1 MTLREMLERRAAI
14 AAEMRSLNTAPAG
27 EAGDLSAEQRTRWDA
42 LKAELDALE
51 SRIGRQSIVD
61 DAERRAAG
69 TPVPGTGD
77 ARLDAEISR
86 VGILD
91 VIRASLGGTDPA
103 AGRAREVSTELERR
117 SGRRAEG
124 LFWHMGAPANVESR
138 VVTTA
143 LPAGGPGGNLVPGE
157 YREDLFIDR
166 LRTTTRVRALGATVL
181 TGLLGNITIPRRK
194 ASVVAGWVAE
204 NTALAFSDPQFDG
217 VTLTPKHAGVITE
230 YSRNMIQ
237 QASPD
242 VEQLARNDMAL
253 VLAETLDR
261 AAIAGSGAG
270 AEPRG
275 ILNTSGIGGVSA
287 GTNGGALTFDLVA
300 DLQGQVEDANAD
312 GGSMGFLTNTRV
324 RRAAAKMKDVSGFPL
339 GVPMVFQGATPT
351 VTNNVPSNLTKGT
364 GTGLSALIYGNWS
377 DLLIGVWSE
386 LDILVNPYAADAYA
400 KGNVQIRAMMTVD
413 VAVRHPES
421 FAAIKDIIA

>member
-1 MTLREMLERRAAI
+1 M
-14 AAEMRSLNTAPAG
+14 
-27 EAGDLSAEQRTRWDA
+27 
-42 LKAELDALE
+42 
-51 SRIGRQSIVD
+51 
-61 DAERRAAG
+61 
-69 TPVPGTGD
+69 
-77 ARLDAEISR
+77 
-86 VGILD
+86 
-91 VIRASLGGTDPA
+91 
-103 AGRAREVSTELERR
+103 
-117 SGRRAEG
+117 
-124 LFWHMGAPANVESR
+124 
-138 VVTTA
+138 
-143 LPAGGPGGNLVPGE
+143 
-157 YREDLFIDR
+157 
-166 LRTTTRVRALGATVL
+166 
-181 TGLLGNITIPRRK
+181 
-194 ASVVAGWVAE
+194 
-204 NTALAFSDPQFDG
+204 
-217 VTLTPKHAGVITE
+217 
-230 YSRNMIQ
+230 
-237 QASPD
+237 
-242 VEQLARNDMAL
+242 EQLARNDMAL